1 MKYAF
6 FTFAALT
13 LCLLVSTPTAY
24 AYTDTGAANAAEP
37 AVTTHAGIAS
47 SPLEDPTPDFTF
59 EEWETRI
66 GQYASA
72 GQIACQN
79 GYLNMVIDGALKL
92 YQYFGATLLERFVA
106 SRWPWL
112 TPVVSAAL
120 RYLVPLIASEAKW
133 LCRCIPVISNTEVVF
148 RDPDGNIV
156 MKKETITTAN
166 CCVVMPMTLNYLGLP
181 HCEMPIQTQGDC
193 IRRAE
198 SGAATCF

>member
-1 MKYAF
+1 MKFAF
-6 FTFAALT
+6 CTLAVLA
-13 LCLLVSTPTAY
+13 LCLLAHTPTTYAETDAGSAY
-24 AYTDTGAANAAEP
+24 AAEP
-37 AVTTHAGIAS
+37 AVTAHAGIAS

-72 GQIACQN
+72 GQMACQN
-79 GYLNMVIDGALKL
+79 GTLNMMLDGALKM
-92 YQYFGATLLERFVA
+92 YQYFGAMLVERFVA
-106 SRWPWL
+106 TRWPWFA
-112 TPVVSAAL
+112 PAVSASL
-120 RYLVPLIASEAKW
+120 RFLLPLIASEAKW

-166 CCVVMPMTLNYLGLP
+166 CCVVMPMTLNYLGFP
-181 HCEMPIQTQGDC
+181 HCDMPIQTQGDC